1 MQKQILL
8 SGTFCTAAVALAFA
22 VIGSSPVDA
31 QRPGEVYTASG
42 CGMFDG
48 KLCKTVKT
56 TTCEGNTCTTE
67 TEYYYYTRPLT
78 E

>member
-1 MQKQILL
+1 MRKLVLL
-8 SGTFCTAAVALAFA
+8 SGTFCTAAVALALA
-22 VIGSSPVDA
+22 VISSSPVDA
-31 QRPGEVYTASG
+31 QRAGEVYATSS

-56 TTCEGNTCTTE
+56 TTCDGTTCTTE
-67 TEYYYYTRPLT
+67 TEYYYYLKPVI